1 MATSVARIKKYLA
14 PAHLTMRSPTSAAA
28 KFAEAAPVFAALA
41 DDTRLQIVARL
52 CGDGPLS
59 IVQLAETAAVSRQAV
74 TKHLHALELAG
85 LARSSRVGR
94 ERIWELQTKRL
105 AEARRYLDQISQDW
119 DAALARLKAF
129 VEKRED

>member
-1 MATSVARIKKYLA
+1 
-14 PAHLTMRSPTSAAA
+14 MRSLASAAA
-28 KFAEAAPVFAALA
+28 KFADAAPVFAALA

-59 IVQLAETAAVSRQAV
+59 IVQLADTAAVSRQAV
-74 TKHLHALELAG
+74 TKHLHALEQAG

-94 ERIWELQTKRL
+94 QRIWELQTKRL